1 MSDDQQKNTSPE
13 YTPGGKR
20 PFVSTYDNAVQ
31 APSLRVGD
39 SVYLLNTDGSRE
51 GPYLVA
57 TAPVSG
63 KCTLCYTNGS
73 PFRNNAGIDVD
84 ELEAC

>member
-1 MSDDQQKNTSPE
+1 MSDDQQKNGSPE

-20 PFVSTYDNAVQ
+20 PYVSKFDD

-63 KCTLCYTNGS
+63 QY
-73 PFRNNAGIDVD
+73 

>member
-1 MSDDQQKNTSPE
+1 MIMYVIVVTWLAETLVLNQ
-13 YTPGGKR
+13 
-20 PFVSTYDNAVQ
+20 ALQ
-31 APSLRVGD
+31 APSLKVGD

-63 KCTLCYTNGS
+63 QCTLCYTNGS

>member
-1 MSDDQQKNTSPE
+1 MSDDQQKNGSPE

-20 PFVSTYDNAVQ
+20 PFVSTYDNRA
-31 APSLRVGD
+31 RIF
-39 SVYLLNTDGSRE
+39 
-51 GPYLVA
+51 VA

-63 KCTLCYTNGS
+63 QCTLCYTNGS